1 MITEVIVLTERGR
14 YHRGAMLGDN
24 LATAE
29 GCNLDDSAGYEVV
42 DSIPEDTE
50 LEAYC
55 ERCFPRSDEG

>member
-1 MITEVIVLTERGR
+1 
-14 YHRGAMLGDN
+14 MLGDN